1 MVRIGVVTF
10 PGTLD
15 ARMQRGPFAWPGL
28 SLCRCGTPRPIWL
41 GSTPSSFREASLMVI
56 TCVQE
61 LWLLPRQ

>member
-10 PGTLD
+10 LALSTT
-15 ARMQRGPFAWPGL
+15 RTQRGPFVWPGL

-41 GSTPSSFREASLMVI
+41 GSMPSSFREASLMVI

-61 LWLLPRQ
+61 LWLLPRR